1 MGGGGRGR
9 TGGAHVRARDASGDQ
24 GRASEPLRPSRT
36 RARPVWFPAQQGDAA
51 GHGAQS
57 ARLPA
62 ARGDDRAGGALL
74 PWRHQI
80 PGKTQAQR
88 GVSMP
93 TTATT
98 KALTTAR
105 VSWVDG
111 ALFVAEG
118 GSGHTLTMD
127 GAPDIGGRNL
137 ASRPMEVVLMG
148 MGGCTAIDVVSMLKK
163 QRQEIEGV
171 EVSLLAERATDHPMV
186 FTEVKLVY
194 TVRGRKL
201 NKALVE
207 RAVSLSDEKYCS
219 ATAMIKKSAKVS
231 HEVVLVEV

>member
-9 TGGAHVRARDASGDQ
+9 AGRAHVRARDAAGDQ
-24 GRASEPLRPSRT
+24 GRTSEPFCASRA
-36 RARPVWFPAQQGDAA
+36 RARPVGLPAQQGDAA

-62 ARGDDRAGGALL
+62 ARGDDGTGGALL
-74 PWRHQI
+74 PWRHQV
-80 PGKTQAQR
+80 PGQTQAQR
-88 GVSMP
+88 GVSMS
-93 TTATT
+93 TTA
-98 KALTTAR
+98 K

-148 MGGCTAIDVVSMLKK
+148 MGGCTAIDVVAMLKK
-163 QRQEIEGV
+163 QRQDIEGV
-171 EVSLLAERATDHPMV
+171 EVALVAERAAQHP
-186 FTEVKLVY
+186 
-194 TVRGRKL
+194 
-201 NKALVE
+201 KAFPSVE
-207 RAVSLSDEKYCS
+207 LSSTGGGARC
-219 ATAMIKKSAKVS
+219 
-231 HEVVLVEV
+231 

>member
-1 MGGGGRGR
+1 M
-9 TGGAHVRARDASGDQ
+9 S
-24 GRASEPLRPSRT
+24 
-36 RARPVWFPAQQGDAA
+36 
-51 GHGAQS
+51 
-57 ARLPA
+57 
-62 ARGDDRAGGALL
+62 
-74 PWRHQI
+74 
-80 PGKTQAQR
+80 
-88 GVSMP
+88 
-93 TTATT
+93 TTA
-98 KALTTAR
+98 K

-163 QRQEIEGV
+163 QRQDIEGV
-171 EVSLLAERATDHPMV
+171 EVSLSAERATEHPMV
-186 FTEVKLVY
+186 FTEVKLIY

-207 RAVSLSDEKYCS
+207 RAVALSDEKYCS

>member
-1 MGGGGRGR
+1 MGGGGRGD
-9 TGGAHVRARDASGDQ
+9 GCGAHVRARDASGDQ
-24 GRASEPLRPSRT
+24 GRAGEPLRPSRA
-36 RARPVWFPAQQGDAA
+36 RARPVGLPAQQGDAA

-57 ARLPA
+57 ACLPA

-74 PWRHQI
+74 PWRHQV

-88 GVSMP
+88 GVSMS
-93 TTATT
+93 TTA
-98 KALTTAR
+98 K

-137 ASRPMEVVLMG
+137 ASRPMEVMLMG
-148 MGGCTAIDVVSMLKK
+148 MGGCTAIDVVSMLRK
-163 QRQEIEGV
+163 QRQDIEGV
-171 EVSLLAERATDHPMV
+171 EVSLVAERAEEHPKV
-186 FTEVKLVY
+186 YTSVKLVY

-201 NKALVE
+201 NRALIE

-219 ATAMIKKSAKVS
+219 ATAMFKKTAQVT